1 MSVPLRIRL
10 PAPPLTSPLRAVS
23 DQDHDGSHIKGLII
37 NFIHRECLVLSKTP
51 IPVLP
56 HYRTVSSA
64 DFWPSLLTIPG
75 FLQQFITPIVKVS
88 KGPSS
93 LAFYTTPEYTA
104 WKDAA
109 TAAAAGGKLTGWQI
123 KYYKV
128 NRIST
133 WRLKLP

>member
-1 MSVPLRIRL
+1 
-10 PAPPLTSPLRAVS
+10 
-23 DQDHDGSHIKGLII
+23 
-37 NFIHRECLVLSKTP
+37 
-51 IPVLP
+51 
-56 HYRTVSSA
+56 VSSA

-109 TAAAAGGKLTGWQI
+109 TAAATGGKLTGWQI

-128 NRIST
+128 NMRSRGVGVSSCCHKVIAGFSI
-133 WRLKLP
+133 RRVSGLVRCSQHVHGRSASSYLHRH